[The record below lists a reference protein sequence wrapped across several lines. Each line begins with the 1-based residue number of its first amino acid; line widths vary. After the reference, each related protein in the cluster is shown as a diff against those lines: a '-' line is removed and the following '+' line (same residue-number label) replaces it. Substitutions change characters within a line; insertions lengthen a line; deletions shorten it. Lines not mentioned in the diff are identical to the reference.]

1 MVVLITGCRP
11 KEAAYIVYNKSIK
24 QNEYLVKHM
33 EHTYQASCPAS
44 DTKTGRDYLWLI
56 PVEYDR
62 IMDCIMALPY
72 TGFPSYEK
80 LSASMKPFYSTQV
93 LQKVKDVK
101 CRHSRTK

>member
-1 MVVLITGCRP
+1 
-11 KEAAYIVYNKSIK
+11 
-24 QNEYLVKHM
+24 M
-33 EHTYQASCPAS
+33 EHTYQAFCPAS

-62 IMDCIMALPY
+62 IMALPY
-72 TGFPSYEK
+72 TGFPSYET

-93 LQKVKDVK
+93 LQKVKDAK